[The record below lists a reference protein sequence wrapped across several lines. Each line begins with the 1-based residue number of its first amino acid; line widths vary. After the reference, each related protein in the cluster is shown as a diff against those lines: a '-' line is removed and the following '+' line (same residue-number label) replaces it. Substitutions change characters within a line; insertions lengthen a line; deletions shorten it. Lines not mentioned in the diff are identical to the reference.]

1 MKKNSTRGESIA
13 KTHPTDGRVSTKK
26 TPAAARD
33 AYIRKLFYLLGAI
46 AVLLAALIVVL
57 PRADKDSAADLE
69 TQEPTEVS
77 SQPAPGEVSEPESER
92 TAPDSRPPETAP
104 PTIRLPTPVPE
115 PMPAPVPRDI
125 PSSAVRSVPD
135 GATWKLAVVI
145 DDAGYRRDQLEP
157 FLSFPGRVTIA
168 VLPQLPHSEYASR
181 AARRAGMDVI
191 LHQPMEA
198 LNGADPGPGA
208 IFVGDSRED
217 IDRVVSQNLKTVPDA
232 IGINNHMGS
241 RVTSDRATMGI
252 FFDVI
257 RDRDLFFLDS
267 RTTHETVG
275 TEVAVEIGVRV
286 RERGVFL
293 DHDPSPLAIRTAF
306 LEALERAVYDG
317 EVIMIGHVMV
327 PAVAELLHEMHDDL
341 IEAGFEFVGLKQ
353 LYEED
358 IR

>member
-1 MKKNSTRGESIA
+1 MKKKNTGGDSIA
-13 KTHPTDGRVSTKK
+13 DTHPTDGRVSTKK
-26 TPAAARD
+26 TSAAARE

-46 AVLLAALIVVL
+46 AVLLAALIAVL
-57 PRADKDSAADLE
+57 PRADKDSVTDLE

-77 SQPAPGEVSEPESER
+77 SQRTPGSVSEPQSEP

-104 PTIRLPTPVPE
+104 SPTRLPTPVPE

-135 GATWKLAVVI
+135 AAPWKLAVVI
-145 DDAGYRRDQLEP
+145 DDAGYTRDQLEP
-157 FLSFPGRVTIA
+157 FLSFPGVLTIA

-181 AARRAGMDVI
+181 AARSAGMDVI

-217 IDRVVSQNLKTVPDA
+217 IDRVVSQNLRTVPDA
-232 IGINNHMGS
+232 IGVNNHMGS
-241 RVTSDRATMGI
+241 RVTSDRTTMAK
-252 FFDVI
+252 FLDVV

-293 DHDPSPLAIRTAF
+293 DHDPRPLAIRTAF

-358 IR
+358 VR